1 MAEPIA
7 LPGLEHHPHARA
19 VLGPALPPDGAA
31 SHAYL
36 FRGPAGTGK
45 RTAARA
51 FAAALLAD
59 GSADPAGAADRVMR
73 GCHPDLSW
81 ISPSG
86 AAEMLVS
93 DIDEPVVA
101 AAGRTPFESR
111 RRVFVIERADTMN
124 EATANRMLKTLEEP
138 PDYAHLILLTDR
150 PGELLPTIGSRC
162 QDVRFDAL
170 PEAELTARLEREG
183 IRPEAA
189 TACARLSLGDGNRA
203 RELAGPDGDRL
214 RRAAETFA
222 GSALTGELSGRPW
235 LDLLELTKARGEQ
248 VAATLAELA
257 GAELEL
263 TGRTDR
269 RRVER
274 EQAERAK
281 RAHRRAATD
290 ALDLGLSIAGLWY
303 RDLAVML
310 DAAPDL
316 VHAVDRRA
324 ELAAQATG
332 RDSAELRAALELV
345 DETRSRMALNVTDEL
360 ALEALA
366 YRIAA
371 LASDATRSIGPSRGS
386 RP

>member
-1 MAEPIA
+1 LTVAHKLGLTVAEPSD

-19 VLGPALPPDGAA
+19 VLLPALPPDGVA

-59 GSADPAGAADRVMR
+59 GSTDPAGAAERVMR

-81 ISPSG
+81 IAPSG

-111 RRVFVIERADTMN
+111 RRVFVIERAETMN
-124 EATANRMLKTLEEP
+124 EPTANRMLKTLEEP
-138 PDYAHLILLTDR
+138 PPYAHLILLTDR
-150 PGELLPTIGSRC
+150 PGELLPTISSRC
-162 QDVRFDAL
+162 QEVRFDAL
-170 PEAELTARLEREG
+170 PEAELAARLEREG
-183 IRPEAA
+183 IAPDTAI
-189 TACARLSLGDGNRA
+189 ACARLSLGDGDRA
-203 RELAGPDGDRL
+203 RALASPDGERL
-214 RRAAETFA
+214 RAAAEKLA
-222 GSALTGELSGRPW
+222 SCALAGELSGLPW
-235 LDLLELTKARGEQ
+235 LELLDLTKARGEA
-248 VAATLAELA
+248 VAADLSEQ
-257 GAELEL
+257 GSDELEL

-281 RAHRRAATD
+281 RAQRRAATD
-290 ALDLGLSIAGLWY
+290 ALDLGLAVVGLWY
-303 RDLAVML
+303 RDLAVL
-310 DAAPDL
+310 GDGAPEL
-316 VHAVDRRA
+316 VHAVDRRI
-324 ELAAQATG
+324 ELAAQATD
-332 RDSAELRAALELV
+332 RDPAGLRSAVELV
-345 DETRSRMALNVTDEL
+345 DETRARMALNVTEEL

-366 YRIAA
+366 YRIAGVA
-371 LASDATRSIGPSRGS
+371 
-386 RP
+386 